1 MRYTLLLYFLV
12 TASPLFAASGPFFS
26 LKNTDFVV
34 LLSFLLFVAILFY
47 FKVPKL
53 LGGMLDKRSAGI
65 QVEIDEARSLRDE
78 AQSLLASY
86 ERKQKEAMEQAERI
100 LETAK
105 ADASAAAEQAKID
118 LKDSVARRMAAAEE
132 RISTAKASA
141 EKEVRDAAIKVAI
154 AAASEVIAKQLT
166 SAESNKL
173 IDAGIL
179 EIENKLH

>member
-1 MRYTLLLYFLV
+1 MRYTLL
-12 TASPLFAASGPFFS
+12 SLFSYSESAICCVRSILFIEKYGFC
-26 LKNTDFVV
+26 
-34 LLSFLLFVAILFY
+34 SFIIVFIIRSNSFY

-132 RISTAKASA
+132 RISTAQASA
-141 EKEVRDAAIKVAI
+141 EKEVRDAAIKVAV
-154 AAASEVIAKQLT
+154 AAASEVVAKQLT

-173 IDAGIL
+173 IDAGS
-179 EIENKLH
+179 